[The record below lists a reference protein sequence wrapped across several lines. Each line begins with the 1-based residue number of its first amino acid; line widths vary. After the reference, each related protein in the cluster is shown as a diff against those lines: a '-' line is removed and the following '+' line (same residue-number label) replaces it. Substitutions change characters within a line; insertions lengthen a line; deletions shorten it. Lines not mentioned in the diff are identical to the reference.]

1 MIYITGDT
9 HNTID
14 CQKVFNFAPSLSK
27 NDYIII
33 AGDFGGV
40 WYNTGSD
47 NYKNDVALLDQYTD
61 LECTV
66 LFVDGNH
73 ENFSKIYAYPTIE
86 KFGGFVGQI
95 RENLFHLKRGY
106 VYTIEDKKIFTFG
119 GALSVDKYMRMP
131 FVSWWEEEIPTIEE
145 MNFGM
150 ENLDEHN
157 WKVDY
162 VITHT
167 APNKIVNK
175 ILAKDKWNMW
185 NKKQYDPTTNY
196 LEEIMDKLK
205 FKKWYFGHFHMD
217 LKINKNFIIL
227 YNNIVKIGE

>member
-9 HNTID
+9 HNTVD
-14 CQKVFNFAPSLSK
+14 CGKIFHFAPSLSK
-27 NDYIII
+27 DDYIII
-33 AGDFGGV
+33 AGDFGGI
-40 WYNTGSD
+40 WYNTGSEK
-47 NYKNDVALLDQYTD
+47 YKYDVALLDKYAD
-61 LECTV
+61 LDCTI

-73 ENFSKIYAYPTIE
+73 ENFPEIYAYPTVE
-86 KFGGFVGQI
+86 KFDGVVGQI

-106 VYTIEDKKIFTFG
+106 VYTIENKKIFTFG
-119 GALSVDKYMRMP
+119 GALSVDKHMRTP
-131 FVSWWEEEIPTIEE
+131 FISWWEEEIPTMEE

-150 ENLDEHN
+150 KTLDEHN

-185 NKKQYDPTTNY
+185 NGKRYDPTTNY
-196 LEEIMDKLK
+196 LQEIVEKLK
-205 FKKWYFGHFHMD
+205 FKKWYFGHFHED
-217 LKINKNFIIL
+217 EEITPKFHTL
-227 YNNIVKIGE
+227 YNDIVKIGD